1 MISRRR
7 AVKTMSYR
15 RKMVFTPGFHHPI
28 PFWGWHP
35 QKLRYDKKTLGSTD
49 PETGPKNYTY
59 TGVYVL

>member
-1 MISRRR
+1 
-7 AVKTMSYR
+7 
-15 RKMVFTPGFHHPI
+15 MVFTPGFHHPI